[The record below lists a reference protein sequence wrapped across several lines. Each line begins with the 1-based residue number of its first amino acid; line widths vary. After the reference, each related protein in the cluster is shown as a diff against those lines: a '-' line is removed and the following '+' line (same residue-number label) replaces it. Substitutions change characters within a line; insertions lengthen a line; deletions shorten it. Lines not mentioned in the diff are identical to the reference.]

1 MGVMNDPLTNE
12 LFPQALLPV
21 RLRGPVDLEGFRRA
35 ARSLLARRILPAQV
49 SWHGSDEAA
58 ADRFAP
64 AQEHSALFHDAPP
77 VQVPP
82 EFMALCESVILHSA
96 PGRFDLLYRL
106 LWRLAHEPALRHN
119 PLDADMA
126 QAQQMA
132 QAVQHDMHKM
142 KALVRFRR
150 VQDETFRNH
159 PEGGPLHVA
168 WFEPEH
174 HILEALAPFFAR
186 RFAQMR
192 WAVLTPRRSA
202 QWDYIGSGTHAA
214 PALSALPGSGL
225 SALSFGPGVSAPD
238 TPALDADQRLWL
250 RCYQQAFN
258 STQPRAR
265 MAQRAKPRQ
274 HRRKLTESAASQ
286 ALVSAA
292 HQRSSRLQ
300 AAPVAHLARRLPRAR
315 TELPAPRPGV
325 QGLLALGELGA
336 AADTADSAYRR
347 V

>member
-1 MGVMNDPLTNE
+1 
-12 LFPQALLPV
+12 
-21 RLRGPVDLEGFRRA
+21 
-35 ARSLLARRILPAQV
+35 LPAQL
-49 SWHGSDEAA
+49 SWHTSNEVAA
-58 ADRFAP
+58 HRFAIP
-64 AQEHSALFHDAPP
+64 LDNTAIFNDAPP

-82 EFMALCESVILHSA
+82 EFVALCESVILHSE

-126 QAQQMA
+126 EAQRLA
-132 QAVQHDMHKM
+132 QEVQQDIHKM
-142 KALVRFRR
+142 KALVRFRS

-202 QWDYIGSGTHAA
+202 QWDYIGAGTHAVQA
-214 PALSALPGSGL
+214 MTALPGSGL
-225 SALSFGPGVSAPD
+225 SALSFGRGVSASD
-238 TPALDADQRLWL
+238 TPAPDADQRLWL
-250 RCYQQAFN
+250 RCYQQAFDPA
-258 STQPRAR
+258 QPRAR
-265 MAQRAKPRQ
+265 MTRDKPRAY
-274 HRRKLTESAASQ
+274 RRKQPESAASQ

-292 HQRSSRLQ
+292 HQRSSRMQ
-300 AAPVAHLARRLPRAR
+300 AAPVAHLARRQPRAR
-315 TELPAPRPGV
+315 VELSAPRPAV
-325 QGLLALGELGA
+325 QGQLSLGEHELSDSSA
-336 AADTADSAYRR
+336 ATAESTCRWA
-347 V
+347 